1 KEGKSVV
8 RLKGGD
14 PYIFGRGGEE
24 AEELASAHVG
34 FEVVPGVSSIVA
46 GPSYAGI
53 PLTHRDHSS
62 SFTVITGHEDPSKEG
77 SSLDFDRLAK
87 IPGTKVVL
95 MGVERIGQVA
105 DQLMKHGMS
114 AETPVGMVRWGTTG
128 RQQSIEGKLGNIA
141 EIVAEKKFAAP
152 AVTVIGDVVKLR
164 EKLNW
169 YEKRPLFGQRIV
181 VTRTRDQASQLSRQL
196 LESGADVLEVPTIKI
211 VPPDEH
217 QDLVDAML
225 GLNSYDWLV
234 FTSANGVTTFFEL
247 FFKTFDDLRDIGG
260 VRIAAIGPGTA
271 AKLKET
277 HLKVDLMP
285 EESVAKEIGRAFAK
299 FESIDNL
306 KILLLRAQVANPELP
321 KTLEA
326 MGAIVDDVAC
336 YKTVPET
343 EDRNGAAA
351 RMLEIGADWITFTS

>member
-1 KEGKSVV
+1 
-8 RLKGGD
+8 
-14 PYIFGRGGEE
+14 
-24 AEELASAHVG
+24 
-34 FEVVPGVSSIVA
+34 
-46 GPSYAGI
+46 
-53 PLTHRDHSS
+53 
-62 SFTVITGHEDPSKEG
+62 
-77 SSLDFDRLAK
+77 
-87 IPGTKVVL
+87 
-95 MGVERIGQVA
+95 
-105 DQLMKHGMS
+105 
-114 AETPVGMVRWGTTG
+114 
-128 RQQSIEGKLGNIA
+128 
-141 EIVAEKKFAAP
+141 
-152 AVTVIGDVVKLR
+152 
-164 EKLNW
+164 
-169 YEKRPLFGQRIV
+169 

-271 AKLKET
+271 AKLKEI

-351 RMLEIGADWITFTS
+351 RMLEIGADWITFTSGSTVENFHARFNLPEFLGRFPQTKLASIGPETTRAILALGQKPAVEAKEHNIDGLVRAIEARVHAK